1 MPTARVRGSQTSIP
15 SKPLASFR
23 KDSVST
29 FSEAEIRT
37 RAYQI
42 YESRGRTGNQADDDW
57 RQAEVELMELLH
69 GK

>member
-1 MPTARVRGSQTSIP
+1 MRNSRVQGSQTFIP
-15 SKPLASFR
+15 SKLPQPSR
-23 KDSVST
+23 KDSAST

-42 YESRGRTGNQADDDW
+42 YESRGKAGSQPDDDW

-69 GK
+69 AK